1 MQSLISLTFDDRLRC
16 QLERAVPILDQ
27 LGLPATFFLV
37 ANTDQI
43 HTDGLS
49 HPDWRKINWCE
60 GDIQF
65 LKGMI
70 QRGREVGR
78 TA

>member
-1 MQSLISLTFDDRLRC
+1 
-16 QLERAVPILDQ
+16 
-27 LGLPATFFLV
+27 LV